1 MILTFKIMS
10 SMKKSMFMVAL
21 AAMSL
26 ASCSND
32 SVVEVPQPDEIK
44 FNVVAANAGRAAN
57 VYSASNTMDQ
67 FSVYAAF
74 QLTGESTH
82 RSYIEGDVIKKEGP
96 AWKNQSTR
104 YWADGGHLDFYAV
117 AGLADN
123 KFTTWAAGSE
133 PTVAFTVN
141 NDVTKQEDLLY
152 AVKKNATKENGVVN
166 LNFRHGLS
174 QIVFNAVNKKDKLYV
189 KVKGI
194 EVIGKF
200 VTNGTL
206 TLPGAD
212 TDATLAAANQGTWVN
227 GAASA
232 TDITYAAYANA
243 NGQEIAYNA
252 NGTAVN
258 LTNDNA
264 GNGSMLLIPQEVKGW
279 TPDEVGKFSI
289 YDDRAVVKVDCEI
302 WNVAGAKFDPAKD
315 VPLHIGKAVLP
326 LNANWEQGKKYTY
339 TLVFGGTAAPDETP
353 GPGGYEEDSKDP
365 KDPTPIL
372 ETISFSVTVDD
383 FADGEKKEVDVTP
396 EN

>member
-1 MILTFKIMS
+1 
-10 SMKKSMFMVAL
+10 MKKSMFMVAL

-32 SVVEVPQPDEIK
+32 NVVEVPQPDEIK

-82 RSYIEGDVIKKEGP
+82 RSYIEGDVIKKDGT

-206 TLPGAD
+206 TLPAAD

-232 TDITYAAYANA
+232 TDITYAAYANV
-243 NGQEIAYNA
+243 NGEEIAYNA

-264 GNGSMLLIPQEVKGW
+264 GNGSMLLMPQDVLGW
-279 TPDEVGKFSI
+279 TPADGETA
-289 YDDRAVVKVDCEI
+289 YDGAIVKVDCEI
-302 WNVAGAKFDPAKD
+302 WNVAGAKFDPDKD
-315 VPLHIGKAVLP
+315 VPLHIGKAVIP

-339 TLVFGGTAAPDETP
+339 TLVFGGTAAPGETP
-353 GPGGYEEDSKDP
+353 GPGGYEDDP
-365 KDPTPIL
+365 EKPTPIL